1 MSTPKAF
8 IHCLEL
14 TSDFVPETAEFLSD
28 LLNNVIL
35 HGSVANEKN
44 ISLTVTENIIL
55 SGRAWLSS
63 PSFSGY
69 KNNIVIRENG
79 AIPSRQSNMDKP
91 RFRAVLDQS

>member
-1 MSTPKAF
+1 MLFSMVVYVY
-8 IHCLEL
+8 E
-14 TSDFVPETAEFLSD
+14 EFFLVVQCYTCIAAALS
-28 LLNNVIL
+28 LMM
-35 HGSVANEKN
+35 EKN